1 VELDFD
7 ERMMIN
13 VKNGDIDSLVPLFD
27 KYHIKLYNF
36 FLRLTRNRETAEDL
50 TQNVF
55 SRIITYKH
63 TFNKKYKFK
72 TWMYQMARNVHI
84 DHYHKNKMY
93 FSDFEETENTVEKV
107 SESISE
113 SEKIEKQDILKEAMN
128 LLSKDDREILEL
140 SKFQD
145 LKYDEISKITG
156 NSVGAI
162 KVKIHR
168 AVNKLR
174 NNYFQLA

>member
-1 VELDFD
+1 MELNFD
-7 ERMMIN
+7 EIKMIN

-27 KYHIKLYNF
+27 KYHLKLYNF
-36 FLRLTRNRETAEDL
+36 FLRLTRNKETAEDL

-55 SRIITYKH
+55 SRIISYKH
-63 TFNKKYKFK
+63 TFKEEYKFK

-84 DHYHKNKMY
+84 DHYHKNKAY
-93 FSDFEETENTVEKV
+93 FSDFEETESSPEKGI
-107 SESISE
+107 EAIDE
-113 SEKIEKQDILKEAMN
+113 NEKTEKHEILKEAMN
-128 LLSKDDREILEL
+128 LLSDDEREILEL

-162 KVKIHR
+162 KVKVHR

>member
-1 VELDFD
+1 MDLDFD
-7 ERMMIN
+7 EKMMIN

-27 KYHIKLYNF
+27 KYQVKLYNF
-36 FLRLTRNRETAEDL
+36 FLRLTQNRETAEDL

-55 SRIITYKH
+55 SRIIAYKH
-63 TFNKKYKFK
+63 SFNENYKFK

-84 DHYHKNKMY
+84 DHYNKNKAY
-93 FSDFEETENTVEKV
+93 FSDYEESENSGKNVDDAMHETEKKENQE
-107 SESISE
+107 
-113 SEKIEKQDILKEAMN
+113 ILKEALE

-145 LKYDEISKITG
+145 LKYEEISKITG

-162 KVKIHR
+162 KVKVHR
-168 AVNKLR
+168 AINKLR
-174 NNYFQLA
+174 SNYFELA